1 MKKLTLLL
9 CFLALFSSYNPCFAA
24 QPQTKTNI
32 IKYQQFNIYE
42 KMYKASPNNPE
53 VLKTY
58 LNFVEKNGF
67 YLKGIELSQ
76 KLYAITRDE
85 KYLVKQA
92 ELQEKQGNFDKAL
105 AIYKNIYASNPKNTD
120 ITKKITYTY
129 YNSGKFTEALPYFK
143 QYLSVKYSPDIQLD
157 YGKSLF
163 YTSKNK
169 EAKAVL
175 ENYMKKNPGNLE
187 PLALVS
193 DVYLSLHDY
202 ENAIKT
208 LSILNNS
215 YPYSKEVKIK
225 LGDALFAAGQPEDA
239 ADVFAQVLEKDPKN
253 FKAIS
258 SLADISLTTGNYEK
272 ASIYFI
278 KLIYLA
284 ENSQIKINEKNVF
297 TKLGIS
303 YLAGKNY
310 DRAEEVF
317 YALSNTYPDDSE
329 IVSYLANTYI
339 ANQKYEKALNVLNGV
354 LQKEP
359 NNYEISLK
367 VARLYVQLER
377 FKEAKLSLE
386 HLNQKYPEKP
396 EVIELLADV
405 NFYTGNYETASEL
418 YQRVYD
424 ENNDDLKYKYAESL
438 RLSKDFK
445 NAETLYKALEK
456 TDKYGIKAQTGMAYI
471 KLENYKVIES
481 RKMFAKILKE
491 APDNYDA
498 QLGLG
503 ITYVST
509 EDYMRG
515 LEELKKL
522 PENDEVNYEKGKAYY
537 DMKMYDDAQKLLK
550 DNKLAKAQELYKNV
564 QNLRKLTITP
574 TYNVTH
580 QNGDADSEIT
590 IQKYKVEVSKEIA
603 HNLKPKA
610 SVTVSNY
617 NSGYKPAEEQSYHYE
632 AGLEGR
638 PSEKFDFDSKI
649 GYLKFGNTG
658 GMMTGKIAGDYF
670 VNDKLKLK
678 AGFERY
684 NLERSLLSS
693 VGVIPTAGPF
703 AGNVVGQVADNKF
716 NVGYVYRFPKF
727 IFNYGEFN
735 IGNIKGEN
743 TPSNQYQEAV
753 LGVGKVWFS
762 RPKGHLLDL
771 VMTEITGYYAG
782 YDDNRLGYGGASLN
796 YFPVGSDGISPDP
809 IGRNPGVGGYFS
821 PSHVFSETAGL
832 QLRGKLRKI
841 NTNYHLWSY
850 AGVQNVAY
858 NGNDFIWGSK
868 LALVY
873 NEEGRLGLRAI
884 YGYEDYNQARRQNFA
899 LNLIIRPW

>member
-9 CFLALFSSYNPCFAA
+9 CFIALFALYNPCLAE
-24 QPQTKTNI
+24 QQSKSSL

-42 KMYKASPNNPE
+42 KMYKTSPNNTE
-53 VLKTY
+53 VLANY

-76 KLYAITRDE
+76 KLYSLTHEE

-105 AIYKNIYASNPKNTD
+105 VIYKNIYKTNPKNAE

-129 YNSGKFTEALPYFK
+129 YNSGKFEEALPYFK
-143 QYLSVKYSPDIQLD
+143 QYLSLKYNPDMQLA

-163 YTSKNK
+163 YTGKNK

-187 PLALVS
+187 PLALIS
-193 DVYLSLHDY
+193 DVYLSLQDY
-202 ENAIKT
+202 DDAIRT
-208 LSILNNS
+208 LTVLNNS
-215 YPYSKEVKIK
+215 YPFSKELKIK
-225 LGDALFAAGQPEDA
+225 LGDALFSAGQPVEA
-239 ADVFAQVLEKDPKN
+239 ATVFSQVIEKDPQN
-253 FKAIS
+253 VKAIS
-258 SLADISLTTGNYEK
+258 SLANISLSTGNYEK
-272 ASIYFI
+272 ASIYFV
-278 KLIYLA
+278 KLIYL
-284 ENSQIKINEKNVF
+284 SQNLQVKIDEKDVF

-303 YLAGKNY
+303 FLAGGNY
-310 DRAEEVF
+310 DKAEEVF
-317 YALSNTYPDDSE
+317 YALSNTYPDDSD

-339 ANQKYEKALNVLNGV
+339 ANKKYDKALNVLNKI
-354 LQKEP
+354 LEKEP
-359 NNYEISLK
+359 NNYQISLK

-377 FKEAKLSLE
+377 FAEAKVSLE
-386 HLNQKYPEKP
+386 QLNRKYPEKP

-405 NFYTGNYETASEL
+405 NFYTGNYQEAVGL
-418 YQRVYD
+418 YQKVYD
-424 ENNDDLKYKYAESL
+424 ENNDDLKYKFAESL

-445 NAETLYKALEK
+445 NAETLYKELEK
-456 TDKYGIKAQTGMAYI
+456 TDKYGIKAQTSMAYI
-471 KLENYKVIES
+471 KLENYKVIDS

-491 APDNYDA
+491 VPDNYDA

-509 EDYMRG
+509 EDYLQG
-515 LEELKKL
+515 LEILKKL
-522 PENDEVNYEKGKAYY
+522 PDNDEVNYEKGKAYY

-564 QNLRKLTITP
+564 TNLQKLTITP
-574 TYNVTH
+574 TYGVTH

-632 AGLEGR
+632 VGIEGR
-638 PSEKFDFDSKI
+638 PTEKVDFDSKI

-658 GMMTGKIAGDYF
+658 GMMTGKISGDYF

-693 VGVIPTAGPF
+693 VGVIPEVGPF

-735 IGNIKGEN
+735 IGSIKGEN

-796 YFPVGSDGISPDP
+796 YFPIGSDGMSTEPF
-809 IGRNPGVGGYFS
+809 GRNPGVGGYFS
-821 PSHVFSETAGL
+821 PEHVFSETAGF
-832 QLRGKLRKI
+832 QLRGTLRKI

-850 AGVQNVAY
+850 AGMQNVAY
-858 NGNDFIWGSK
+858 NGSDFIWGSK

-873 NEEGRLGLRAI
+873 NEEGRLGLKAI